1 MMCLPETSSF
11 QLSHKSGFKNVKIA
25 DFLYISPAADSFKAG
40 SSGSESFAN
49 ITQHFN
55 TIKLFILQSKL
66 RHQIMDQLVQS
77 DRRRQ
82 TGSGMSHMIRK
93 QPRESFIT
101 WLITCIFPCSP
112 LWQLINTS
120 TRPIQRSSRG
130 YLCHEERP
138 RGFWQGHDALYFTKS
153 QYMLSFQLQTQ
164 TYCRDNRAVIQTAG
178 FTPFWTKD
186 FDDLQYL
193 VMRDF

>member
-1 MMCLPETSSF
+1 MRLTETSSS
-11 QLSHKSGFKNVKIA
+11 QLSDKSGLKNVKIA
-25 DFLYISPAADSFKAG
+25 DFHYISPAADSFKAG

-49 ITQHFN
+49 NTQHFN

-66 RHQIMDQLVQS
+66 RHQIMDQLAQS

-82 TGSGMSHMIRK
+82 TESGMSHMIRK
-93 QPRESFIT
+93 QHRESFIT

-112 LWQLINTS
+112 LLQLINTS
-120 TRPIQRSSRG
+120 TRAIQGSSRG
-130 YLCHEERP
+130 YLCQEERP
-138 RGFWQGHDALYFTKS
+138 WGFWQGHDALYFTKP

-178 FTPFWTKD
+178 FTHCWTKE
-186 FDDLQYL
+186 LPWL
-193 VMRDF
+193 IW